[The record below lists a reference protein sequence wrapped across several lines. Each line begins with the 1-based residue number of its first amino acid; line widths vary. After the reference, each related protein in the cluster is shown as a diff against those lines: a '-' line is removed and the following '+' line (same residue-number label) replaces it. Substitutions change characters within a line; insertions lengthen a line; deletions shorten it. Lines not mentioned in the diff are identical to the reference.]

1 MEFLQKLKN
10 SFQHITKTTVV
21 WLWMAIGLLLY
32 WLTCT
37 QGSWSVIGH
46 QLMLSLPPVLLIM
59 ILALLRERSML
70 AGIPAILL
78 VLVKMPMI
86 FKFDREWIINAFP
99 IVVLVG
105 AAIFYMFFRSQTDP
119 EDLPVRRLSK
129 RDFSMVMIA
138 ILVTTIGL
146 FLIGCVL
153 YGGVSFGNA
162 FTHTN
167 MTLSFIQHM
176 LIVVAEVIG
185 WVVGLILVC
194 LNVSD
199 GWLFLMIPQFGSLI
213 LNNGNIFGSQ
223 LGIFLALVLCICAYF
238 DPQWKPKEARK

>member
-46 QLMLSLPPVLLIM
+46 QLMLALPPVLLII

-78 VLVKMPMI
+78 VLVKMPML
-86 FKFDREWIINAFP
+86 FKFDRNWLVNVFP
-99 IVVLVG
+99 IIFLAG
-105 AAIFYMFFRSQTDP
+105 AAIFYMFFRSQTDSQ
-119 EDLPVRRLSK
+119 DLPVRRLNK
-129 RDFSMVMIA
+129 HDFSMIVIG
-138 ILVTTIGL
+138 IFVTTIV
-146 FLIGCVL
+146 FFMIGCVF

-176 LIVVAEVIG
+176 LIITAEATG
-185 WVVGLILVC
+185 WIVGLILVC

>member
-1 MEFLQKLKN
+1 MEFLQELKN

-21 WLWMAIGLLLY
+21 WLWTAIGLLLY

-37 QGSWSVIGH
+37 QGSWSVVGH

-78 VLVKMPMI
+78 VLVKMPML
-86 FKFDREWIINAFP
+86 FKFDREWIVNAFP

-129 RDFSMVMIA
+129 HDFSIVMIS
-138 ILVTTIGL
+138 ILITTIVL

-176 LIVVAEVIG
+176 LIVAAEVIG

-194 LNVSD
+194 FNVSD

-223 LGIFLALVLCICAYF
+223 LGIFLVLVLCICAYF
-238 DPQWKPKEARK
+238 DPEWKPKEAHK

>member
-1 MEFLQKLKN
+1 
-10 SFQHITKTTVV
+10 
-21 WLWMAIGLLLY
+21 MAIGLLLY

-78 VLVKMPMI
+78 VLVKMPML
-86 FKFDREWIINAFP
+86 FKFDREWIVNAFP

-129 RDFSMVMIA
+129 HDFSMVMIA
-138 ILVTTIGL
+138 ILITTIVL

-176 LIVVAEVIG
+176 LIVAAEVIG
-185 WVVGLILVC
+185 WAVGLIFVC
-194 LNVSD
+194 FNVSD

-213 LNNGNIFGSQ
+213 LGSQ

-238 DPQWKPKEARK
+238 DPQWKPKEAHK